1 MELSNTNNTTNNT
14 NNECKDNNTNNEC
27 INPLEGFEL
36 PASVRV
42 FVHKNQPPSK
52 KNPQA
57 QRSFLKRS
65 RPSTHTIAGDAQA
78 EDALFA
84 QTARVMI
91 VECPSPDTGK
101 PQQQRDMLQ
110 FLTKASDKLHLSKVA
125 AKMYCSRGRC
135 GKRIR
140 SLNELKE
147 GDRLFLAMFPDE
159 RFWRDRPSSMRFH
172 YAMFGGSNV
181 GKTALLKRYTSNQF
195 IEFYCPSLEEPL
207 RTTRAVAK
215 CPCAMQILDTGG
227 SSHQVQ
233 FSLHRWTKGLNG
245 CLLCFDATRVDET
258 LQLLKPYVAAML
270 KHQQSTD
277 SSWTQK
283 GCPMVLVACKLDLLE
298 HGRNGKANS
307 RGSGGSTL
315 GGGGGGGGSGGGSG
329 SIGKDRNRKL
339 LKTLRAKA
347 KKFVHQYKCAGYVE
361 TSALDGD
368 GVEDAFSTL
377 TKKVLGQL
385 SGGSKMTVDRLIE
398 EGDESR
404 SNNMDGSKGVCCF
417 GCCT

>member
-1 MELSNTNNTTNNT
+1 MELSNTNNTN
-14 NNECKDNNTNNEC
+14 KDKDKDKEKDKVV

-140 SLNELKE
+140 S
-147 GDRLFLAMFPDE
+147 
-159 RFWRDRPSSMRFH
+159 
-172 YAMFGGSNV
+172 
-181 GKTALLKRYTSNQF
+181 
-195 IEFYCPSLEEPL
+195 
-207 RTTRAVAK
+207 
-215 CPCAMQILDTGG
+215 
-227 SSHQVQ
+227 
-233 FSLHRWTKGLNG
+233 
-245 CLLCFDATRVDET
+245 
-258 LQLLKPYVAAML
+258 
-270 KHQQSTD
+270 
-277 SSWTQK
+277 
-283 GCPMVLVACKLDLLE
+283 
-298 HGRNGKANS
+298 
-307 RGSGGSTL
+307 
-315 GGGGGGGGSGGGSG
+315 
-329 SIGKDRNRKL
+329 
-339 LKTLRAKA
+339 
-347 KKFVHQYKCAGYVE
+347 
-361 TSALDGD
+361 
-368 GVEDAFSTL
+368 
-377 TKKVLGQL
+377 
-385 SGGSKMTVDRLIE
+385 
-398 EGDESR
+398 
-404 SNNMDGSKGVCCF
+404 
-417 GCCT
+417 